1 MLIESLKYSYRD
13 VTIVPALISDIDSRS
28 ECNPFYKD
36 GNLPIFASPM
46 DSVVDLNM
54 YGEYE
59 KNNIIPII
67 PRTKNNPI
75 EDRIQKCK
83 EGVWVAV
90 SLKEFE
96 QYFVPLQGSINE
108 GKVLI
113 DIANGH
119 MKKLYDLVKK
129 VKQRCGDLL
138 QIMVGNI
145 ANPETYREVVRSG
158 ADFVRLGIGA
168 GNGCIT
174 TSNTSIHYPMASL
187 IAETYKVKRQLMAN
201 GYKKLPRIIADGGI
215 RNYSDVIKALALG
228 ADYVMIGSLFAR
240 TIESPGK
247 KIFNNFRDRDA
258 EVTNFEDLHYDW
270 DRKVW
275 TGKLSAS
282 APKRLKDRFIPGTI
296 DVGEIYVK
304 FYGMASKDGQVAMNG
319 AKTTTSE
326 GITKVL
332 SVEYTIAGWVENM
345 RDYLKSAM
353 SYTGHRTL
361 KEFIG
366 GCDVVVCSPIAEGSI
381 NK

>member
-13 VTIVPALISDIDSRS
+13 VTIVPALISNIDSRS

-96 QYFVPLQGSINE
+96 DYFVPLQGSINE

-129 VKQRCGDLL
+129 VKQRCGDSL

-187 IAETYKVKRQLMAN
+187 ISETYKVKRQLQAS
-201 GYKKLPRIIADGGI
+201 GYKKLPGIIADGGI

-240 TIESPGK
+240 TIESPGE
-247 KIFNNFRDRDA
+247 KIFNNFRGRDA

-282 APKRLKDRFIPGTI
+282 APKRLRDRFIPGTI
-296 DVGEIYVK
+296 DLGEIYVK
-304 FYGMASKDGQVAMNG
+304 FYGMASKEGQVAMNG

-332 SVEYTIAGWVENM
+332 SVEYTIAGWIENM

-381 NK
+381 NR

>member
-119 MKKLYDLVKK
+119 MKKLYDLVKR
-129 VKQRCGDLL
+129 VKQRCGDSL

-145 ANPETYREVVRSG
+145 ANPETYREVVRAG

-187 IAETYKVKRQLMAN
+187 ISETYKVKRQLQAS
-201 GYKKLPRIIADGGI
+201 GYKKLPGIIADGGI

-240 TIESPGK
+240 TIEGPGK

>member
-59 KNNIIPII
+59 RNNIIPII

-96 QYFVPLQGSINE
+96 QYFVSLQGSINE

-119 MKKLYDLVKK
+119 MKKLYDLVRR
-129 VKQRCGDLL
+129 VKQRCGDSL

-187 IAETYKVKRQLMAN
+187 ISETYKVKKQLQAS
-201 GYKKLPRIIADGGI
+201 GYKKLPGIIADGGI

-247 KIFNNFRDRDA
+247 KIFNLDRKA
-258 EVTNFEDLHYDW
+258 EITDFEDLHYDW
-270 DRKVW
+270 DRKIW
-275 TGKLSAS
+275 TGKLSS
-282 APKRLKDRFIPGTI
+282 TAPKILKDRYISGII

-332 SVEYTIAGWVENM
+332 SVEYTISGWIENM

>member
-59 KNNIIPII
+59 KSNIIPII

-129 VKQRCGDLL
+129 VKQRCGDSL

-145 ANPETYREVVRSG
+145 ANPETYREVVRAG

-187 IAETYKVKRQLMAN
+187 ISETYKVKRQLQAS

-247 KIFNNFRDRDA
+247 KIFNNFRDIDA
-258 EVTNFEDLHYDW
+258 EVSDFEDL
-270 DRKVW
+270 
-275 TGKLSAS
+275 
-282 APKRLKDRFIPGTI
+282 
-296 DVGEIYVK
+296 
-304 FYGMASKDGQVAMNG
+304 
-319 AKTTTSE
+319 
-326 GITKVL
+326 
-332 SVEYTIAGWVENM
+332 
-345 RDYLKSAM
+345 
-353 SYTGHRTL
+353 
-361 KEFIG
+361 
-366 GCDVVVCSPIAEGSI
+366 
-381 NK
+381 

>member
-13 VTIVPALISDIDSRS
+13 VTLAPAIISNIDSRS
-28 ECNPFYKD
+28 ECVPFTKD
-36 GNLPIFASPM
+36 GTLPIFTAPM
-46 DSVVDLNM
+46 DSVVDSQM

-59 KNNIIPII
+59 KVGVIPII

-75 EDRIQKCK
+75 EIRLQKCR
-83 EGVWVAV
+83 EGVWIAV

-96 QYFVPLQGSINE
+96 QYFVPLQGSVNE

-119 MKKLYDLVKK
+119 MKKLYDLVKR
-129 VKQRCGDLL
+129 VKQRCGDGI

-145 ANPETYREVVRSG
+145 ANPETYREVVKAG
-158 ADFVRLGIGA
+158 ADYVRLGIGA

-174 TSNTSIHYPMASL
+174 TSNVAVHYPMASL
-187 IAETYKVKRQLMAN
+187 IAETYKVKRQLQAS
-201 GYKKLPRIIADGGI
+201 GYKKLPKIIADGGI

-228 ADYVMIGSLFAR
+228 ADYVMIGSLFSR

-247 KIFNNFRDRDA
+247 KVIQHTIGLHV
-258 EVTNFEDLHYDW
+258 EVSDFEDLHYDW
-270 DRKVW
+270 DRNIW
-275 TGKLSAS
+275 TGRASDSAS
-282 APKRLKDRFIPGTI
+282 RSIKTYYKK
-296 DVGEIYVK
+296 DVGDVGDIFVK
-304 FYGMASKDGQVAMNG
+304 FYGMASKDGQIAMNG
-319 AKTTTSE
+319 TKTKTSE
-326 GITKVL
+326 GITKMLPVQYSL
-332 SVEYTIAGWVENM
+332 GGWIENM

-361 KEFIG
+361 EEFIG
-366 GCDVVVCSPIAEGSI
+366 GPQVVVCSPIAEGSI

>member
-1 MLIESLKYSYRD
+1 
-13 VTIVPALISDIDSRS
+13 
-28 ECNPFYKD
+28 
-36 GNLPIFASPM
+36 
-46 DSVVDLNM
+46 
-54 YGEYE
+54 
-59 KNNIIPII
+59 
-67 PRTKNNPI
+67 
-75 EDRIQKCK
+75 
-83 EGVWVAV
+83 
-90 SLKEFE
+90 
-96 QYFVPLQGSINE
+96 
-108 GKVLI
+108 
-113 DIANGH
+113 
-119 MKKLYDLVKK
+119 MKKLYDLVKRA
-129 VKQRCGDLL
+129 KQKCGDLL

-145 ANPETYREVVRSG
+145 ANPETYREVVKSG
-158 ADFVRLGIGA
+158 ADYVRLGIGA

-187 IAETYKVKRQLMAN
+187 IAETYKVKRQLQAS
-201 GYKKLPRIIADGGI
+201 GYKKLPGIIADGGI

-247 KIFNNFRDRDA
+247 KIFNNFRGRDA

-332 SVEYTIAGWVENM
+332 SVEYTISGWIENM

-361 KEFIG
+361 NEFIG

>member
-36 GNLPIFASPM
+36 GNLPIFAAPM

-67 PRTKNNPI
+67 PRTQNNPI
-75 EDRIQKCK
+75 ETRLQKCK

-96 QYFVPLQGSINE
+96 QYFVPLQGAICE

-119 MKKLYDLVKK
+119 MKKLYDLVKRA
-129 VKQRCGDLL
+129 KQKCGDLL

-145 ANPETYREVVRSG
+145 ANPETYREVVKSG
-158 ADFVRLGIGA
+158 ADYVRLGIGA

-187 IAETYKVKRQLMAN
+187 IAETYKVKRQLQAS
-201 GYKKLPRIIADGGI
+201 GYKKLPGIIADGGI

-296 DVGEIYVK
+296 DVGEIWVK
-304 FYGMASKDGQVAMNG
+304 FYGMASKEGQVAMNG

-332 SVEYTIAGWVENM
+332 SVEYTIAGWIENM

-361 KEFIG
+361 NEFIG

>member
-75 EDRIQKCK
+75 EDRIQKCR

-96 QYFVPLQGSINE
+96 DYFVPLQGSINE

-119 MKKLYDLVKK
+119 MKKLYELVKR
-129 VKQRCGDLL
+129 VKQRCGDSL

-145 ANPETYREVVRSG
+145 ANPETYREVVKSG
-158 ADFVRLGIGA
+158 ADYVRLGIGA

-201 GYKKLPRIIADGGI
+201 GYKKLPKIIADGGI

-247 KIFNNFRDRDA
+247 KIFNNFRDGDA

-332 SVEYTIAGWVENM
+332 SVEYTISGWIENM

-361 KEFIG
+361 REFIG
-366 GCDVVVCSPIAEGSI
+366 GCEVVVCSPIAEGSI

>member
-28 ECNPFYKD
+28 ECNPFYRD

-83 EGVWVAV
+83 EGVWVAI

-96 QYFVPLQGSINE
+96 QYFVPLQGSICE

-119 MKKLYDLVKK
+119 MKKLYDLVRR
-129 VKQRCGDLL
+129 VKQRCGDSL
-138 QIMVGNI
+138 QVMVGNI

-187 IAETYKVKRQLMAN
+187 IAETHKVKRQLQAS
-201 GYKKLPRIIADGGI
+201 GYKKLPGIIADGGI

-247 KIFNNFRDRDA
+247 KIFDRFKNTGITD
-258 EVTNFEDLHYDW
+258 FEDLHYDW
-270 DRKVW
+270 DRKIW
-275 TGKLSAS
+275 TGKLSPT
-282 APKRLKDRFIPGTI
+282 APKILKDTYIPGTI

-304 FYGMASKDGQVAMNG
+304 FYGMASKDGQIAMNG

-332 SVEYTIAGWVENM
+332 SVEYTIPGWIENM

-381 NK
+381 NR

>member
-83 EGVWVAV
+83 EGIWVAV

-96 QYFVPLQGSINE
+96 DYFVPLQGSINE

-119 MKKLYDLVKK
+119 MRKLYDLVKR
-129 VKQRCGDLL
+129 VKQRCGDSL

-158 ADFVRLGIGA
+158 ADYVRLGIGA

-187 IAETYKVKRQLMAN
+187 IAETYKVKRQLQAS

-247 KIFNNFRDRDA
+247 KIFDLWREAKVSD
-258 EVTNFEDLHYDW
+258 FEDLHYDW
-270 DRKVW
+270 DRKIW
-275 TGKLSAS
+275 IGKLSPTAS
-282 APKRLKDRFIPGTI
+282 KRLKDRYIPGII
-296 DVGEIYVK
+296 DIGNIYVK

-326 GITKVL
+326 GITKLL
-332 SVEYTIAGWVENM
+332 SVEYTISGWIENM

-361 KEFIG
+361 GEFIG

>member
-13 VTIVPALISDIDSRS
+13 VTIVPASISDIDSRS

-46 DSVVDLNM
+46 DSVVDSKM
-54 YGEYE
+54 YREYE

-75 EDRIQKCK
+75 EDRLQKCK

-96 QYFVPLQGSINE
+96 QYFVPLQGVICE

-119 MKKLYDLVKK
+119 MKKLYDLVKRA
-129 VKQRCGDLL
+129 KQKCGDLL

-158 ADFVRLGIGA
+158 ADYVRLGIGA

-247 KIFNNFRDRDA
+247 KIFNNFRDA

-282 APKRLKDRFIPGTI
+282 APKRLKDCFIPGTI

-361 KEFIG
+361 NEFIG

>member
-28 ECNPFYKD
+28 ECSPFYKD

-96 QYFVPLQGSINE
+96 DYFVPLQGSINE

-119 MKKLYDLVKK
+119 MRKLYDLVKR
-129 VKQRCGDLL
+129 VKQRCGDSL
-138 QIMVGNI
+138 QVMVGNI

-158 ADFVRLGIGA
+158 ADYVRLGIGA

-187 IAETYKVKRQLMAN
+187 ISETYKVKRQLQAS
-201 GYKKLPRIIADGGI
+201 GYKKLPGIIADGGI

-240 TIESPGK
+240 TIESPGE
-247 KIFNNFRDRDA
+247 KIFNNFRGRDA

-304 FYGMASKDGQVAMNG
+304 FYGMASKEGQVAMNG

>member
-96 QYFVPLQGSINE
+96 DYFVPLQESINE

-119 MKKLYDLVKK
+119 MKKLYDLVRR
-129 VKQRCGDLL
+129 VKQRCGDSL

-145 ANPETYREVVRSG
+145 ANPETYREVARSG
-158 ADFVRLGIGA
+158 ADYVRLGIGA

-187 IAETYKVKRQLMAN
+187 ISETRKVKRQLQAS
-201 GYKKLPRIIADGGI
+201 GYKKLPNIIADGGI

-247 KIFNNFRDRDA
+247 KIFNLGLGVKIDD
-258 EVTNFEDLHYDW
+258 FEDLRYDW
-270 DRKVW
+270 NRKIW
-275 TGKLSAS
+275 TGKISPS
-282 APKRLKDRFIPGTI
+282 APKRLRDRFIPGTI
-296 DVGEIYVK
+296 DLGEIYVK
-304 FYGMASKDGQVAMNG
+304 FYGMASKEGQIAMSG

-332 SVEYTIAGWVENM
+332 SVEYTIAGWIENM

-361 KEFIG
+361 KDFIG